1 MSFVFLWLV
10 KCARMVTCLRKPSV
24 LSWMLFVHCVGC
36 SNNNCWR
43 IRTDLERPFDFL
55 QTNFSVVVAS
65 LCYKSF
71 RVLLQFRQIST
82 GDWWPLHQ
90 SDEDA
95 VPRRADFYLLVVGAT
110 VWHTQTDVVS
120 CDNFTSIAVL
130 HEFLAC
136 CFPHLS
142 SLPIPSSIRPC

>member
-1 MSFVFLWLV
+1 M
-10 KCARMVTCLRKPSV
+10 
-24 LSWMLFVHCVGC
+24 G
-36 SNNNCWR
+36 
-43 IRTDLERPFDFL
+43 
-55 QTNFSVVVAS
+55 
-65 LCYKSF
+65 
-71 RVLLQFRQIST
+71 T

-130 HEFLAC
+130 HEYLAC
-136 CFPHLS
+136 FFPHLS
-142 SLPIPSSIRPC
+142 SLPIPSSIRPCYPSVFGLYMFGLGVFQSLTLIGTCR